1 MRYIKFITVFLSLAF
16 VIACASL
23 SGVEDQVEKVENQ
36 IKNVNP
42 ENNKKM
48 VEKKVE
54 TISANG
60 FDSIQQMVT
69 GSNEN
74 KAPVMMESSVDPTAE
89 TTNSS
94 SPSPASTSNA
104 TTPSDASITNSSSTT
119 PPPVT
124 LIYNQQYTDSL
135 RQQLIENGQVTIKGY
150 ESILLQDVLPEEVV
164 DTIYLANLFAQTQKK
179 GIPISF
185 QYNVQKNDL
194 IMFEFENMKSKKIQK
209 IELIEGGE
217 TRFVRSNLKKKEQ
230 IQGSFKIQA
239 DNTLTLNI
247 VKQWFFKSVIK
258 IKITKLP
265 QKKQLT
271 IEQVTDT
278 ITEVK
283 TIVEKVADTLFSPTQ
298 DKLYNLKPVLEISSA
313 HRISF
318 PIEISDVQN
327 LIGWGYWIGLNKK
340 EYEKYQQL
348 EENDPNGNP
357 LITFAKAELEK
368 KKPQTFLPKTNNTDV
383 RMEFKTLVPDTLSL
397 NSGSNFAFFK
407 SDSLAASTKANFML
421 TNTSKLNDYD
431 IYVKVVTVNL
441 EFSKQEIEKEFYT
454 PQTLLNLQYK

>member
-54 TISANG
+54 TISANV

-185 QYNVQKNDL
+185 QY
-194 IMFEFENMKSKKIQK
+194 
-209 IELIEGGE
+209 
-217 TRFVRSNLKKKEQ
+217 
-230 IQGSFKIQA
+230 
-239 DNTLTLNI
+239 
-247 VKQWFFKSVIK
+247 
-258 IKITKLP
+258 KL
-265 QKKQLT
+265 
-271 IEQVTDT
+271 
-278 ITEVK
+278 
-283 TIVEKVADTLFSPTQ
+283 S
-298 DKLYNLKPVLEISSA
+298 
-313 HRISF
+313 
-318 PIEISDVQN
+318 
-327 LIGWGYWIGLNKK
+327 W
-340 EYEKYQQL
+340 
-348 EENDPNGNP
+348 
-357 LITFAKAELEK
+357 
-368 KKPQTFLPKTNNTDV
+368 
-383 RMEFKTLVPDTLSL
+383 
-397 NSGSNFAFFK
+397 
-407 SDSLAASTKANFML
+407 
-421 TNTSKLNDYD
+421 
-431 IYVKVVTVNL
+431 
-441 EFSKQEIEKEFYT
+441 
-454 PQTLLNLQYK
+454 